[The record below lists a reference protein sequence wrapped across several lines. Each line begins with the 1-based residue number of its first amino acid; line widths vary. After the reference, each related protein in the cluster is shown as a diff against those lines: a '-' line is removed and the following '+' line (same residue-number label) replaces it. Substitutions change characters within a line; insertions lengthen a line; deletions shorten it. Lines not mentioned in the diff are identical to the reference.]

1 MSASLSLSLPFSLF
15 FFPHLF
21 PFLSLCFCH
30 LLPPVFLSLS
40 FLLSLN
46 LCLSAFT
53 VCISFS
59 LSQLLLPPVSLFLQP
74 CPFFPVYVSLSLSLC
89 CLSLAFLFVSLPIC
103 FSFLLL
109 LIPLPPPPP
118 NRWFGETRKWCWNA
132 RYWRQWSGKG
142 RGHAVWWVWT
152 TQWNLIFNRKAVS
165 VFIPTINPDN
175 SPVKRTG

>member
-1 MSASLSLSLPFSLF
+1 MRWTSEEKQTRQKVQSKKSTCGFMSASLCLSLPFSLF

-109 LIPLPPPPP
+109 LIPLPPPSPKQMIWWNQEVMLECP
-118 NRWFGETRKWCWNA
+118 VLKTVKWE
-132 RYWRQWSGKG
+132 R
-142 RGHAVWWVWT
+142 
-152 TQWNLIFNRKAVS
+152 
-165 VFIPTINPDN
+165 
-175 SPVKRTG
+175 